1 MSNLRAKLGKSIING
16 SAPSLAT
23 RAAPSHGAVANYTA
37 QNNDLTN
44 KWITRLR
51 MTSNTH
57 DGRDK
62 LGQIQTVLEFF
73 NKPSTNQGNL
83 PAINWAEW
91 ESNIHTS
98 TVVGKIK
105 AKYEAFMKAEYNVE
119 SAVGQVGHQSE
130 GIKKLEIA
138 NTYNFMLYLSHY
150 AGHLEQLETMR
161 NIGDIQE
168 MSMLEMIHLMP
179 GTETLATIN
188 QELGNIAPEDYV
200 EDGIFTRL
208 CTQFA
213 WGSRYNPPFGHSSD
227 TLNAVVATMAKL
239 GK

>member
-16 SAPSLAT
+16 TAPSMAT

-37 QNNDLTN
+37 QHSDLTN
-44 KWITRLR
+44 KWLNRLR
-51 MTSNTH
+51 MTANTH

-62 LGQIQTVLEFF
+62 LSQIQSVLEFF

-98 TVVGKIK
+98 SVVGKIK

-119 SAVGQVGHQSE
+119 GAVGQVGHQSE

-161 NIGDIQE
+161 NIGDVQE
-168 MSMLEMIHLMP
+168 MSMLEMVHLMP
-179 GTETLATIN
+179 GLDTLSTIN
-188 QELGNIAPEDYV
+188 QEIGNIAPEDYV
-200 EDGIFTRL
+200 EDGIYTRL

-227 TLNAVVATMAKL
+227 TVNAVVATMAKL

>member
-16 SAPSLAT
+16 TAPSMAT
-23 RAAPSHGAVANYTA
+23 RAAPSHGAVVNYTA
-37 QNNDLTN
+37 QHADLTN
-44 KWITRLR
+44 KWIHRLR
-51 MTSNTH
+51 LTSGTH
-57 DGRDK
+57 EGRDK

-98 TVVGKIK
+98 SVVGKIK
-105 AKYEAFMKAEYNVE
+105 AKYDAFMKAEYNVE

-168 MSMLEMIHLMP
+168 MSMLEMVHLMP
-179 GTETLATIN
+179 GVDTLAAIN

-208 CTQFA
+208 CTQFS

-227 TLNAVVATMAKL
+227 TLNAVVATMGKL

>member
-119 SAVGQVGHQSE
+119 SAVGQVGH
-130 GIKKLEIA
+130 
-138 NTYNFMLYLSHY
+138 
-150 AGHLEQLETMR
+150 
-161 NIGDIQE
+161 
-168 MSMLEMIHLMP
+168 
-179 GTETLATIN
+179 
-188 QELGNIAPEDYV
+188 
-200 EDGIFTRL
+200 
-208 CTQFA
+208 
-213 WGSRYNPPFGHSSD
+213 
-227 TLNAVVATMAKL
+227 
-239 GK
+239 